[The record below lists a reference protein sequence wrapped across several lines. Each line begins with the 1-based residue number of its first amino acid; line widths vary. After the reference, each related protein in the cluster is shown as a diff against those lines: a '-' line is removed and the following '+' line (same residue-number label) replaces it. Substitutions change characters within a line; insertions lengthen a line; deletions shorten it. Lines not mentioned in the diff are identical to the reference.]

1 MTAPRRY
8 RIALR
13 AYPAHY
19 RKDRGDELLS
29 TLADG
34 DDERGRPSTREALA
48 LGYRGLLQRG
58 RIATS
63 SDGLLVVAASLVLVL
78 MLFNL
83 SWGDSVMRLHPG
95 IIVGWNL
102 GPGTWVEAVLLASA
116 CTVLAAGPGRAVED
130 PRKRRLAAVA
140 VFFFALIA
148 WAGPGGIFRYVLPG
162 PGELADYL
170 GNSVAGIVANW
181 HVTVRFAAATA
192 AATWLTLT
200 ALSRLRPAARRTA
213 LATLM
218 AATGVLAIALTV
230 TQAGPQPIDGN
241 DALAGHEAVNTL
253 GAALF
258 VTGASIL
265 LALLASGR
273 RGSNPY

>member
-13 AYPAHY
+13 AYPARY
-19 RKDRGDELLS
+19 RGGRGAELLS

-34 DDERGRPSTREALA
+34 DDERGHPSTREALA
-48 LGYRGLLQRG
+48 LAYRGLLQRC

-63 SDGLLVVAASLVLVL
+63 GDGLLVIAASFVLVL

-83 SWGDSVMRLHPG
+83 SWGDSVMRLQPG
-95 IIVGWNL
+95 ITVGWNL
-102 GPGTWVEAVLLASA
+102 GRGTWAEAALLASA
-116 CTVLAAGPGRAVED
+116 CTVLAAGPGRAVDD
-130 PRKRRLAAVA
+130 PRRRRIATAA
-140 VFFFALIA
+140 VFFLALIA
-148 WAGPGGIFRYVLPG
+148 WAGPAGIFNYVLPG
-162 PGELADYL
+162 PGELADYV

-181 HVTVRFAAATA
+181 HATLPFAAGTA
-192 AATWLTLT
+192 AATWLALT
-200 ALSRLRPAARRTA
+200 AISRLRPATRRTG
-213 LATLM
+213 LASLM
-218 AATGVLAIALTV
+218 AATGVLSIVLTV

-241 DALAGHEAVNTL
+241 DALPGREAMKTL

-258 VTGASIL
+258 VTSASIL
-265 LALLASGR
+265 LALGGSGR

>member
-1 MTAPRRY
+1 M
-8 RIALR
+8 ALR
-13 AYPAHY
+13 AYPGRY
-19 RKDRGDELLS
+19 RNDRGDELLS

-34 DDERGRPSTREALA
+34 DDERGRASTREALA

-58 RIATS
+58 RIASS
-63 SDGLLVVAASLVLVL
+63 SDGLLVIAAFLVLVV

-83 SWGDSVMRLHPG
+83 SWGDSVTRLHPV

-102 GPGTWVEAVLLASA
+102 GPGAWVEAALLASA
-116 CTVLAAGPGRAVED
+116 CTVLAAGPGRAVND
-130 PRKRRLAAVA
+130 PRRRRIATAA
-140 VFFFALIA
+140 VFFLALIA
-148 WAGPGGIFRYVLPG
+148 WAGPGGIFKYALPG

-181 HVTVRFAAATA
+181 HATVPFAAATA
-192 AATWLTLT
+192 AATWLALT

-218 AATGVLAIALTV
+218 AATGVLAIVLTV
-230 TQAGPQPIDGN
+230 TQAGPQPIDGHQPVT
-241 DALAGHEAVNTL
+241 GREAANTL

-265 LALLASGR
+265 LALAASATGSCR
-273 RGSNPY
+273 NGRGSRAPA

>member
-8 RIALR
+8 RMALR
-13 AYPAHY
+13 AYPGRY

-34 DDERGRPSTREALA
+34 DDERGHPSSREALA
-48 LGYRGLLQRG
+48 LAYRGLLERG

-63 SDGLLVVAASLVLVL
+63 GDGLLVIAASLVLVL

-83 SWGDSVMRLHPG
+83 SWGDSVQPFDRG
-95 IIVGWNL
+95 ITIGWNL
-102 GPGTWVEAVLLASA
+102 GPGTWVEAALLASA
-116 CTVLAAGPGRAVED
+116 CTVLAAGPGRAVDD
-130 PRKRRLAAVA
+130 PRRRRIATAA
-140 VFFFALIA
+140 VFFFALVA
-148 WAGPGGIFRYVLPG
+148 WAGPGGIFKYVMPG

-181 HVTVRFAAATA
+181 HATVPFAAATA
-192 AATWLTLT
+192 AAAWLALT

-213 LATLM
+213 LATMM
-218 AATGVLAIALTV
+218 AATGALAIALTV
-230 TQAGPQPIDGN
+230 TQAGPQPIDGQ
-241 DALAGHEAVNTL
+241 DPVTGGEAVKTL

-265 LALLASGR
+265 LALVASAR
-273 RGSNPY
+273 PHRSSA